1 MSGEAVPGRTPVLVG
16 ALLGG
21 VVAFTLTLVGLLP
34 GWQFSVKDPLDLLQ
48 FLFFLAPLAP
58 FLLLGGVVMTVKDRF
73 LLTGLLVI
81 VALLALSCGVY
92 LLAQAE
98 QRAHPEALYALVY
111 LIVPFLQAV
120 AAVVAFGLLA
130 VWRAW
135 LGRKA

>member
-16 ALLGG
+16 TLLGG

-81 VALLALSCGVY
+81 VALLVLSCGVY

>member
-1 MSGEAVPGRTPVLVG
+1 MSGEAVPGRAPALVG

-58 FLLLGGVVMTVKDRF
+58 FLLLGGVVMVVKDRF
-73 LLTGLLVI
+73 LLTALLVI
-81 VALLALSCGVY
+81 VVLLALSCGVY

-111 LIVPFLQAV
+111 LIIPFLQTV
-120 AAVVAFGLLA
+120 AAAVAFGLLA

-135 LGRKA
+135 LGRKS

>member
-1 MSGEAVPGRTPVLVG
+1 M
-16 ALLGG
+16 
-21 VVAFTLTLVGLLP
+21 LP

-58 FLLLGGVVMTVKDRF
+58 FLLLGGVVMAVKDRF
-73 LLTGLLVI
+73 LLAGLLVI
-81 VALLALSCGVY
+81 VALLVLSCGVY

>member
-1 MSGEAVPGRTPVLVG
+1 MSGEAVPGRVPALVG

-58 FLLLGGVVMTVKDRF
+58 FLLLGGVVMAVKDRF
-73 LLTGLLVI
+73 LLAGLLVI
-81 VALLALSCGVY
+81 VALLVLSCGVY

>member
-1 MSGEAVPGRTPVLVG
+1 MSGEAVPGRAPALVG
-16 ALLGG
+16 AFLGG

-81 VALLALSCGVY
+81 VALLVLSCGVY

>member
-1 MSGEAVPGRTPVLVG
+1 MSGEAVPGRAPALVG

-21 VVAFTLTLVGLLP
+21 VGTFTLTLVGLLP

-58 FLLLGGVVMTVKDRF
+58 FLLLGGVVMVVKDRL

-81 VALLALSCGVY
+81 VVLLALSCGVY

-111 LIVPFLQAV
+111 LIIPFLQTV
-120 AAVVAFGLLA
+120 AAAVAFGLLA

-135 LGRKA
+135 LGRKV